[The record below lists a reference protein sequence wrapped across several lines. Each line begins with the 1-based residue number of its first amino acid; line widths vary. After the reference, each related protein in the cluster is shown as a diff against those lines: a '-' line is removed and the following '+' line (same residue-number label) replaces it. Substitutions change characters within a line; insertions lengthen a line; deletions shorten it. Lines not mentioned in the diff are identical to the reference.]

1 MVPLPGGPSDK
12 AGNSYER
19 RWTVYA
25 LVDVLNGHAQSL
37 RIEVPGEEGAGSEF
51 RLMVGGVPEWHQAK
65 RQRAAG
71 PWTVR
76 ALVSEGVVQLWH
88 PKLERGENCVF
99 VSSTSADQM
108 RELACRARSADTWEE
123 FDANFLS
130 AMAVRDDFDRLGRA
144 WRDLDDQGVYEALR
158 HLQVRTV
165 DEDFL
170 DRAVQDRLR
179 PLTAGAE
186 PATVAAVLARLAD
199 DSVHRELT
207 AEDIWGYLADHGI
220 APRDLDRD
228 GALVRHVA
236 NTVESYL
243 ANLRPLYI
251 GGQEL
256 ERPEARTAFD
266 RLVDHDRVIL
276 AGAAGAGKSV
286 IAGQV
291 VAMARERRWAVLV
304 LAADRLSDAATT
316 SQLGIEFGLSDS
328 PAVVL
333 AGVAAG
339 GDALL
344 VIDQL
349 DAVSTVSGRHPDRLR
364 LVADLVREARSYPR
378 LRVLLAC
385 RKFDLDN
392 DRALRAV
399 VKDGDA
405 KVVAVGELAEDQVRS
420 ALTAAG
426 LPAKVP
432 DRLMRLLTVPLHL
445 ALYVELAQAGV
456 GDVQSSRTLAQLYD
470 RYWDAKRRA
479 CRMARDGDDDWLPVI
494 KRLVDRMSDLQ
505 ELAVPEAV
513 LDDLDQQAG
522 TMASQGVITIGQG
535 RMSFFHETFFD
546 YCFARLLLADGKTV
560 RDLLTT
566 SEQDLFRR
574 AQVRQLLAYKR
585 GSDFGGYLA
594 DLGWL
599 VASSS
604 VRLHIKVLVISLCE
618 TLVDPRPEEW
628 RLLAALASDEQS
640 PLRHRLWQA
649 LRRNPAWFPVLDVA
663 GVWVEM
669 LRVGGED
676 ADRAMWALSGYV
688 AEHGSRVCELLAE
701 APQEFLRSRRK
712 RFLQMAAVHHSRDM
726 VELLLAAVNDGDFSA
741 TDSDLSRVLRQLA
754 ADQPA
759 WAAEVLAAV
768 VRRASQME
776 EPENE
781 RLHLD
786 GGLRAS
792 SRTLTSDIRKI
803 ATAAPAEY
811 IDRILP
817 QLLALMRANERPEWS
832 ATDLVRD
839 ALWSHRVY
847 GHSGDLRTDVFDSMG
862 TAIAALAAADP
873 ARCAAVLS
881 RLREEPYEAAAFLLA
896 QGYAGNPA
904 AFADEAVDWLA
915 ATPGALLL
923 GYTDAEAW
931 VSRQLIAAISPHCS
945 PAAFDRLVDTLLY
958 YAPPFERTYKGLRY
972 RGITELCLLNGI
984 APVHRPEP
992 VERRLAELRRKF
1004 RTDDVDPP
1012 EGVRGGVVPPPIP
1025 EHRARRMTDR
1035 QWLRAMRRHTTSGP
1049 TWRGGRLIGD
1059 AGTQSQVLETLTKD
1073 DHQRFARLLLDI
1085 PPGTAE
1091 AYVCA
1096 ILRGL
1101 AGARLDPALL
1111 SEVCRHTRDLSD
1123 SDTNRWL
1130 VRLIETHAAG
1140 TVDDEL
1146 IQIVADVAIGDPD
1159 PGGHA
1164 PGRPPANDD
1173 LDGAALNS
1181 TRSAAALAIRQFLAE
1196 EPARLRIVEPALRRL
1211 VADAQPEVRAAAAAA
1226 LTPLLYSNAELALA
1240 LFHQAAD
1247 QATLSSHYVEEFLRH
1262 AARRGR
1268 YANVAAHLHQ
1278 MLADT
1283 RDEVR
1288 QAGARRLVLASYHIP
1303 DLDQEVD
1310 ALLGSAD
1317 DTIRETAVR
1326 VVAHNTTYPPRRQ
1339 RSIEVISAAFHD
1351 PAKAVRDAAARCFYQ
1366 LEDEPLTVYE
1376 PLIAAL
1382 ATSPALAD
1390 DAGAVLHSLE
1400 SSRQPL
1406 PPVALDLCEAFVRT
1420 HEGTIGDISTA
1431 AAGDAPYVV
1440 RLTLRMHAQATD
1452 TALRRRCLDLVDQ
1465 LAVFGAHDIE
1475 RELDNTER

>member
-1 MVPLPGGPSDK
+1 
-12 AGNSYER
+12 
-19 RWTVYA
+19 
-25 LVDVLNGHAQSL
+25 
-37 RIEVPGEEGAGSEF
+37 
-51 RLMVGGVPEWHQAK
+51 
-65 RQRAAG
+65 
-71 PWTVR
+71 
-76 ALVSEGVVQLWH
+76 
-88 PKLERGENCVF
+88 
-99 VSSTSADQM
+99 
-108 RELACRARSADTWEE
+108 
-123 FDANFLS
+123 
-130 AMAVRDDFDRLGRA
+130 
-144 WRDLDDQGVYEALR
+144 
-158 HLQVRTV
+158 
-165 DEDFL
+165 
-170 DRAVQDRLR
+170 
-179 PLTAGAE
+179 
-186 PATVAAVLARLAD
+186 LARLAD

-236 NTVESYL
+236 NTVESHL

-251 GGQEL
+251 GGQEVA
-256 ERPEARTAFD
+256 RAEARTAFD
-266 RLVDHDRVIL
+266 HLIDHDRVIL

-286 IAGQV
+286 VAGQV
-291 VAMARERRWAVLV
+291 VAMARERRWPVLV

-316 SQLGIEFGLSDS
+316 SQLGTAVGLPDS

-349 DAVSTVSGRHPDRLR
+349 DAVSIVSGRHPDRLR
-364 LVADLVREARSYPR
+364 LVADLVREAHSYPR

-385 RKFDLDN
+385 RKFDLEN
-392 DRALRAV
+392 DRQLRAV
-399 VKDGDA
+399 ANDGDA

-420 ALTAAG
+420 VLAAAG

-445 ALYVELAQAGV
+445 ALYVELAHDGG
-456 GDVQSSRTLAQLYD
+456 GDVESSRTLTQLYD
-470 RYWDAKRRA
+470 RYWDVKRRS

-494 KRLVDRMSDLQ
+494 KRLVDQMGDRQ
-505 ELAVPEAV
+505 EPAVPEAV

-535 RMSFFHETFFD
+535 RVSFFHETFFD
-546 YCFARLLLADGKTV
+546 YCFARLFLADGKTV

-599 VASSS
+599 VASPD

-618 TLVDPRPEEW
+618 TLSDPRPEEW
-628 RLLAALASDEQS
+628 RLLASLASDEQS
-640 PLRHRLWQA
+640 PLRYRLWQA
-649 LRRNPAWFPVLDVA
+649 LRRSPSWFPVLDA
-663 GVWVEM
+663 TGVWVEM
-669 LRVGGED
+669 LRAGGEP
-676 ADRAMWALSGYV
+676 ADRAMWALAAY
-688 AEHGSRVCELLAE
+688 AADHGPRACELLAE
-701 APQEFLRSRRK
+701 APQEFVRSRRK
-712 RFLQMAAVHHSRDM
+712 HFLQMAAVHHSRDM
-726 VELLLAAVNDGDFSA
+726 VELLLAAVNDGDFD
-741 TDSDLSRVLRQLA
+741 TPDSDLSRMLQQLA
-754 ADQPA
+754 KVQPA

-768 VRRASQME
+768 VRRASEAE
-776 EPENE
+776 EPAEE
-781 RLHLD
+781 RLDLD
-786 GGLRAS
+786 GGLHAG
-792 SRTLTSDIRKI
+792 SRNLTSTIRRI
-803 ATAAPAEY
+803 ATTAPAEY

-817 QLLALMRANERPEWS
+817 QLLGLMHANERPEWS
-832 ATDLVRD
+832 ATELVRD
-839 ALWSHRVY
+839 ALWSHRIY
-847 GHSGDLRTDVFDSMG
+847 RHSGDLRTDVFDSMG
-862 TAIAALAAADP
+862 LALAALAAADP
-873 ARCAAVLS
+873 ARCAAVFF
-881 RLREEPYEAAAFLLA
+881 RLRDEPYEAAAFLLA

-923 GYTDAEAW
+923 GYTDATAW
-931 VSRQLIAAISPHCS
+931 VSRELIAAISPHCS
-945 PAAFDRLVDTLLY
+945 PAAFDRLVDALLY
-958 YAPPFERTYKGLRY
+958 YAPRFERSYEGLRY

-984 APVHRPEP
+984 APVHRPES
-992 VERRLAELRRKF
+992 VERRLAELQRKF
-1004 RTDDVDPP
+1004 RTDDIDPP
-1012 EGVRGGVVPPPIP
+1012 EGITGGGVPPPIP
-1025 EHRARRMTDR
+1025 ELQARRMTDR
-1035 QWLRAMRRHTTSGP
+1035 QWLRAMRRHTTTSGP
-1049 TWRGGRLIGD
+1049 TWRGRRLIGD
-1059 AGTQSQVLETLTKD
+1059 AWTQSQVLETLTKD
-1073 DHQRFARLLLDI
+1073 DPQRFARLLLDV
-1085 PPGTAE
+1085 PPGTPE

-1101 AGARLDPALL
+1101 AGARLEPALL
-1111 SEVCRHTRDLSD
+1111 SEVCRHARDLSD

-1146 IQIVADVAIGDPD
+1146 IQIVADVAISDPD
-1159 PGGHA
+1159 PDGRA
-1164 PGRPPANDD
+1164 PGQPASDD
-1173 LDGAALNS
+1173 IDGAALNS
-1181 TRSAAALAIRQFLAE
+1181 TRSAAALAIRRLLAE
-1196 EPARLRIVEPALRRL
+1196 EPARLRIVEPALRLL

-1247 QATLSSHYVEEFLRH
+1247 QTTLSSHYVEDFLRH
-1262 AARRGR
+1262 AVRRGH

-1278 MLADT
+1278 MLTDA

-1288 QAGARRLVLASYHIP
+1288 KAGARRLVLASYHIP

-1326 VVAHNTTYPPRRQ
+1326 VVAENVTHSPRRN
-1339 RSIEVISAAFHD
+1339 RSIEIISAAFHD
-1351 PAKAVRDAAARCFYQ
+1351 PAKAVRNAAARCFYQ
-1366 LEDEPLTVYE
+1366 LEEEPLTGYE

-1382 ATSPALAD
+1382 AASPALAD
-1390 DAGAVLHSLE
+1390 GAGAALHALD

-1406 PPVALDLCEAFVRT
+1406 PPVTLDLCEAFVRT
-1420 HEGTIGDISTA
+1420 HEGAIGDISTA

-1440 RLTLRMHAQATD
+1440 RLTLRMHAQAAD

-1465 LAVFGAHDIE
+1465 LAVLGAHDLE
-1475 RELDNTER
+1475 RELNNIQR